1 MAAAAAAKEGLW
13 LRKALYDLGVPHSS
27 MVIGCDNQAA
37 LAHIKNP
44 IVSLRAKH
52 VEIHHHF
59 LRERVEMGQLQF
71 YYVRT
76 EDNAAD
82 VLTKPLG
89 PLLHKGCLEGLG
101 ME

>member
-1 MAAAAAAKEGLW
+1 ML
-13 LRKALYDLGVPHSS
+13 V
-27 MVIGCDNQAA
+27 GCDNQAA

-52 VEIHHHF
+52 VGIHHHF
-59 LRERVEMGQLQF
+59 VRERVEMGHLHF
-71 YYVRT
+71 HYVPT
-76 EDNAAD
+76 ASNASD

-89 PLLHKGCLEGLG
+89 PQLHKGCLIGLG